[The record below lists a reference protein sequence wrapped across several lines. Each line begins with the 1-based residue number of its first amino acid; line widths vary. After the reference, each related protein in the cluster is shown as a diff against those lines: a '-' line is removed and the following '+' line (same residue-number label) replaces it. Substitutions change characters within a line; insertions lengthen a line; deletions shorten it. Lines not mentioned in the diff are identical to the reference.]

1 MLCEYAYDVSFD
13 ARGLIVQVGGY
24 SFDGVAMGHKQR
36 LPRDAWRTLCLC
48 QLIHR
53 GIADLAW
60 DHFAVFH
67 HRKCERQPLVVVSY
81 HLATGQRH
89 GNPHRFEA
97 IMRRPDVSVDR
108 TEMLNARLQHERE
121 GQDNC
126 RGSRRRHHCGL
137 ACRAGHR
144 AFVGALMSRRSRL
157 SQTCIDTIFEH
168 RGTLQGATRK
178 EARAETFKP
187 LFRHGRIA
195 RPEASIEIAL
205 QRTNQ

>member
-1 MLCEYAYDVSFD
+1 MLGEYANDVSFE
-13 ARGLIVQVGGY
+13 ARGFIVQVGGY

-36 LPRDAWRTLCLC
+36 LPRDGWRTLCLC

-60 DHFAVFH
+60 DHFAVVH

-89 GNPHRFEA
+89 RNPHRFHT

-108 TEMLNARLQHERE
+108 TEMPNARLQHERE

-126 RGSRRRHHCGL
+126 RGCRRGRHCGL
-137 ACRAGHR
+137 ARRAGHR
-144 AFVGALMSRRSRL
+144 AFVGALMFRRSRL
-157 SQTCIDTIFEH
+157 SQTCIDTILEN
-168 RGTLQGATRK
+168 RR
-178 EARAETFKP
+178 
-187 LFRHGRIA
+187 
-195 RPEASIEIAL
+195 AL
-205 QRTNQ
+205 Q